1 MLRCGGWEEQWAC
14 LYPPN
19 SVAHAQDVSL
29 QAVITEF
36 LIRCAGHVFAPAI
49 PPAVTR
55 SAPAVSQPSYQTHA
69 EYSVFILFWFYSGRL
84 ISELQ
89 STLRLADVKHFK
101 TELSINQP
109 QLGFYLNTAECF
121 LVAATLCW
129 VILHTVAMLTRG
141 RCSHCCCH
149 CDHGTKEAAL
159 ASAPPGHTVTFA
171 PTTTTGP
178 AEPGQLKPVLKNSG
192 DNNHSN
198 NNNHNHSSTS
208 NISSSSKK
216 VELRVNPNPN
226 RPRPRSVAVPNPA
239 TGSNTVFR
247 DTDLRHM
254 VSLPVSQ
261 VRV

>member
-1 MLRCGGWEEQWAC
+1 MLGHT
-14 LYPPN
+14 
-19 SVAHAQDVSL
+19 AH
-29 QAVITEF
+29 
-36 LIRCAGHVFAPAI
+36 C
-49 PPAVTR
+49 
-55 SAPAVSQPSYQTHA
+55 SY
-69 EYSVFILFWFYSGRL
+69 
-84 ISELQ
+84 
-89 STLRLADVKHFK
+89 AD
-101 TELSINQP
+101 T
-109 QLGFYLNTAECF
+109 G
-121 LVAATLCW
+121 
-129 VILHTVAMLTRG
+129 G

-171 PTTTTGP
+171 PTTTTSP

-192 DNNHSN
+192 DNNHGNNNNHSN
-198 NNNHNHSSTS
+198 NNNHNHASTS